1 MAEES
6 IAGGGLKQECNVL
19 KESNATYRVRK
30 VWKKIV
36 EEILFS
42 RVGYI
47 GKDFK
52 IQRKYD
58 DWIEF
63 KFNWNCSTKTT
74 EVGWQMIGVKGGI
87 KPSIEHESS
96 KPTI

>member
-6 IAGGGLKQECNVL
+6 IAGGGLKQEMKRIKRKQRHLQSSQGL
-19 KESNATYRVRK
+19 K
-30 VWKKIV
+30 KKIV

-52 IQRKYD
+52 IQRKHD

-63 KFNWNCSTKTT
+63 KFN
-74 EVGWQMIGVKGGI
+74 
-87 KPSIEHESS
+87 
-96 KPTI
+96 